1 MYLLLFIFYFL
12 EDSKIMIP
20 KKKKSVKKI
29 SFSPNTNQN
38 YSIS

>member
-20 KKKKSVKKI
+20 KKKSVKKI